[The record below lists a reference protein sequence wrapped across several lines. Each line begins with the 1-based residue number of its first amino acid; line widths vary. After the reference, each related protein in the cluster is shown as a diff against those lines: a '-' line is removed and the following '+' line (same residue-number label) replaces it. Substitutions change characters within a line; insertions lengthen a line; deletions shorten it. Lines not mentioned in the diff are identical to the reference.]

1 MTTATTA
8 KPRRA
13 APPPA
18 PGERV
23 GPFLK
28 SHLARSKGWIA
39 AHLTGSVV
47 WHLLAAAVPVVI
59 GAAFD
64 ALLGS
69 TPDRGRFDSMV
80 LVLLALVAVR
90 GIAGFVATYALEA
103 YACGLERDVRSTLF
117 SALLQK
123 GQEFFNRRRV
133 GDLSARVTG
142 DAQAVNLMLS
152 PGLDLTLDMLL
163 GLIVPVV
170 FIGLIDAQL
179 LLVPVVFLVLFGVA
193 LAEYG
198 RRLDPAAGATRARF
212 GEFSAQVSQ
221 TIAGMETVDATGRRA
236 AEQRRF
242 MAKATAYRDASVR
255 QAKEQALYLPTL
267 LLVAALA
274 AALLHGA
281 HLVSTGDLTIGQF
294 VAFLGLMGALRA
306 PTQLASFSVGLIFL
320 GIAGARRIL
329 EVITDRSGSEDTE
342 AGHRAELTGTVV
354 FDRVSFGHGDK
365 PVLEDI
371 SFTVE
376 PGMTVALVGP
386 TGSGKSTLLQLL
398 NRTYAPDSGEVLV
411 DGVATTAWHAQTL
424 RSQISVIEQDVVLF
438 SRSIAD
444 NLAFGAD
451 REPTRDEL
459 EEAARAAHAHE
470 FITGTEHGYDTV
482 VGERGATLSGGQRQ
496 RIAIARALLADPR
509 ILVLDDST
517 SAVDS
522 ATEERIQ
529 QAVRRAAAGR
539 TTFMVTPRLSR
550 IRSAD
555 LVLVLDRGRIVGR
568 GRHEDLLESCELYHR
583 IFAPHLRET
592 AGRSG
597 EEVH

>member
-1 MTTATTA
+1 MTSATTA
-8 KPRRA
+8 KQRRA

-18 PGERV
+18 AGERV
-23 GPFLK
+23 GPFLR
-28 SHLARSKGWIA
+28 SHLARSKGWIT
-39 AHLTGSVV
+39 AHLAGSVV

-59 GAAFD
+59 GTAFD
-64 ALLGS
+64 ALLGT
-69 TPDRGRFDSMV
+69 TPDQGRFDTMV

-90 GIAGFVATYALEA
+90 GVAGFVATYSLEA

-123 GQEFFNRRRV
+123 GQQFFNRRRV

-142 DAQAVNLMLS
+142 DAQTVNLMLS

-163 GLIVPVV
+163 GLIVPIV
-170 FIGLIDAQL
+170 FIGVIDARL
-179 LLVPVVFLVLFGVA
+179 LLVPLVFLVLFAVA

-212 GEFSAQVSQ
+212 GELSAQVSQ
-221 TIAGMETVDATGRRA
+221 TIAGIETVDATGRRA
-236 AEQRRF
+236 AEQHRF
-242 MAKATAYRDASVR
+242 MEKATAYRDASVR

-274 AALLHGA
+274 AGLLHGA
-281 HLVSTGDLTIGQF
+281 HLVSDGSLTVGQF
-294 VAFLGLMGALRA
+294 VGFLGLMGSLRA
-306 PTQLASFSVGLIFL
+306 PTQLASFSIGLIFL

-329 EVITDRSGSEDTE
+329 EVITDRAGSEDTD
-342 AGHRAELTGTVV
+342 AGHRGQIEGTVV
-354 FDRVSFGHGDK
+354 FDKVSFGHGDK
-365 PVLEDI
+365 PVLEDV

-411 DGVATTAWHAQTL
+411 DGVATTGWHAQTL

-451 REPTRDEL
+451 RELTRAEL

-470 FITGTEHGYDTV
+470 FIAGTEHGYDTM

-555 LVLVLDRGRIVGR
+555 LVLVLDKGRIVGR
-568 GRHEDLLESCELYHR
+568 GRHEELLESCELYHR
-583 IFAPHLRET
+583 IFAPHLQET

-597 EEVH
+597 EGVH

>member
-1 MTTATTA
+1 MTTATSA
-8 KPRRA
+8 KQRRA
-13 APPPA
+13 APPPR

-23 GPFLK
+23 GPFLR

-39 AHLTGSVV
+39 AHLTGSLV

-59 GAAFD
+59 GTAFD
-64 ALLGS
+64 ALLDG
-69 TPDRGRFDSMV
+69 TPDRDRFDTMV

-90 GIAGFVATYALEA
+90 GIAGFVATYSLEA
-103 YACGLERDVRSTLF
+103 YACGLERDVRATLF

-123 GQEFFNRRRV
+123 GQQFFNRRPV

-152 PGLDLTLDMLL
+152 PGLDLTFDMLL
-163 GLIVPVV
+163 GLVVPIV
-170 FIGLIDAQL
+170 FIGLIDARL
-179 LLVPVVFLVLFGVA
+179 LLVPLVFLVLFALA

-212 GEFSAQVSQ
+212 GELSAQVSQ
-221 TIAGMETVDATGRRA
+221 TIAGMETVEATGRRA

-242 MAKATAYRDASVR
+242 MERATAYRDASVR
-255 QAKEQALYLPTL
+255 QAKAQALYLPTL

-274 AALLHGA
+274 AGLLHGA
-281 HLVSTGDLTIGQF
+281 HLVSTGSLTVGQL
-294 VAFLGLMGALRA
+294 VAFLGLMSALRA
-306 PTQLASFSVGLIFL
+306 PTQLASFSIGLVFL

-329 EVITDRSGSEDTE
+329 EVITDRAGSEDTDT
-342 AGHRAELTGTVV
+342 GHRAEIEGTVV
-354 FDRVSFGHGDK
+354 FDRVCFGHGDK
-365 PVLEDI
+365 PVLDDV

-398 NRTYAPDSGEVLV
+398 NRTYAPDSGEVRV
-411 DGVATTAWHAQTL
+411 DGVATTDWHAQTL

-444 NLAFGAD
+444 NLAFGTD
-451 REPTRDEL
+451 REPTRAEL

-470 FITGTEHGYDTV
+470 FITGTEHGYDTL

-522 ATEERIQ
+522 ATEQKIQ

-568 GRHEDLLESCELYHR
+568 GTHEELLESCELYHR

-592 AGRSG
+592 ADRSG

>member
-1 MTTATTA
+1 MTTA
-8 KPRRA
+8 KQRRA
-13 APPPA
+13 APPP
-18 PGERV
+18 PSGERV

-28 SHLARSKGWIA
+28 AHLARSKGWIA
-39 AHLTGSVV
+39 AHLTGSLA
-47 WHLLAAAVPVVI
+47 WHLLAAAVPLVI

-64 ALLGS
+64 SLLGS
-69 TPDRGRFDSMV
+69 TPDQNRFDTMVMV
-80 LVLLALVAVR
+80 LLLLVAVR
-90 GIAGFVATYALEA
+90 GIAGFVATYSLEA
-103 YACGLERDVRSTLF
+103 YACGLERDVRATLF
-117 SALLQK
+117 SSLLQK
-123 GQEFFNRRRV
+123 GQHFFNRRPV
-133 GDLSARVTG
+133 GDLSARATG
-142 DAQAVNLMLS
+142 DAQAVNLALS
-152 PGLDLTLDMLL
+152 PGMDLTLDMLL
-163 GLIVPVV
+163 GLIVPIV
-170 FIGLIDAQL
+170 FIGLIDARL
-179 LLVPVVFLVLFGVA
+179 LLVPLVFLVLFAVA

-221 TIAGMETVDATGRRA
+221 TIAGMETVEATGRRA

-242 MAKATAYRDASVR
+242 MERATAYRDASVH
-255 QAKEQALYLPTL
+255 QAKTQALYLPTL

-274 AALLHGA
+274 AGLLHGA
-281 HLVSTGDLTIGQF
+281 HLVSTESLTIGQF
-294 VAFLGLMGALRA
+294 IAFLGLMSALRA
-306 PTQLASFSVGLIFL
+306 PTQLASFSIGLVFL

-329 EVITDRSGSEDTE
+329 EVITDRAGSEDSET
-342 AGHRAELTGTVV
+342 GHRAEIEGTVV
-354 FDRVSFGHGDK
+354 FDRVSFGHEGK
-365 PVLEDI
+365 PVLEDV
-371 SFTVE
+371 SFSVE

-398 NRTYAPDSGEVLV
+398 NRTYTPDSGEVRV
-411 DGVATTAWHAQTL
+411 GGVATTGWHAQTL
-424 RSQISVIEQDVVLF
+424 RSQISVIEQNVVLF

-444 NLAFGAD
+444 NLAFGTD
-451 REPTRDEL
+451 RELSRAEL
-459 EEAARAAHAHE
+459 EEAARAAHAHA
-470 FITGTEHGYDTV
+470 FITATEHGYDTL

-522 ATEERIQ
+522 ATEQKIQ

-555 LVLVLDRGRIVGR
+555 LVLVLDRGRIVGQ
-568 GRHEDLLESCELYHR
+568 GTHEELLESCDLYHR